1 MIGSAGGRVLRWR
14 PGVAAPDD
22 IFGAGNPACTLGLA
36 VSSGGTIIAS
46 CSTYAKRVRQG
57 VIDSIGFV
65 NDLWT
70 FVNDRGDYAG
80 FEITSYSPALFHRAE
95 GQPSWAWLFAGR
107 YASPAGLNNRGDVT
121 VNGEWH
127 QGLNDSRAALVTAD
141 SSVDLSA
148 KYPWLGRVSGI
159 NDDQWIVGTKTGDP
173 ADVFLLIDGTAARV
187 RQLISGS
194 ESLSNVVS
202 VLALTNSRRMLVRA
216 KDGQYA
222 VLAPPN

>member
-1 MIGSAGGRVLRWR
+1 M
-14 PGVAAPDD
+14 
-22 IFGAGNPACTLGLA
+22 
-36 VSSGGTIIAS
+36 
-46 CSTYAKRVRQG
+46 
-57 VIDSIGFV
+57 
-65 NDLWT
+65 
-70 FVNDRGDYAG
+70 NDRGDYAG

-127 QGLNDSRAALVTAD
+127 PGLNDSRAALVTAD

-159 NDDQWIVGTKTGDP
+159 NDDRWIVGTKTGDP
-173 ADVFLLIDGTAARV
+173 GDVFLLIDGTAARV